1 MKQPDN
7 FLTNPTTATTA
18 RPFGAATDN
27 PGDNTGSGM
36 TAEIYNDPAYAA
48 LLVINALKEGGISNV
63 DESVDNP
70 DLLDAI
76 REAIGQA
83 VSGVDDWDSGTAYST
98 IGELV
103 YYKGIQYVNIYAT
116 GNTGQAPTPG
126 SAYWYALPSRDY
138 LIQAYQ
144 NPTALMGMHPT
155 LDRENAKYANLLA
168 FGKYRLGDN
177 GDDFYNFYRVALDG
191 STVTGDADLV
201 AALDVGGSDEYPY
214 LDIFFPDVLGTR
226 SAIDMGGRTIR
237 AQSSGGKAD
246 TIGEVQEDAMQ
257 RITGQATFY
266 GNSASAGGIILA
278 DSGALSEG
286 TTATTSATLS
296 ISGTENQRTI
306 LDFDSADSVSPS
318 TAKTDDDE
326 TRMANLVAGAAYII
340 SMIPA

>member
-7 FLTNPTTATTA
+7 FLTNPTTATPA

-36 TAEIYNDPAYAA
+36 TAEIYNDPVYGA
-48 LLVINALKEGGISNV
+48 LLVINALREGGISNV

-83 VSGVDDWDSGTAYST
+83 VYGVDEWDSGTTYST
-98 IGELV
+98 IGTLV
-103 YYKGIQYVNIYAT
+103 YYKGIQYVNYYAT

-155 LDRENAKYANLLA
+155 LDRENAKYANLLE

-226 SAIDMGGRTIR
+226 SAIDMGEYVNA
-237 AQSSGGKAD
+237 AQSDGGEAD
-246 TIGEVQEDAMQ
+246 TIGEQSLDQMQ
-257 RITGQATFY
+257 GHWHENNSSAT
-266 GNSASAGGIILA
+266 A
-278 DSGALSEG
+278 SGAG
-286 TTATTSATLS
+286 TSLLRGTSIYGDAQVSQTLDPVTDGVNGPPRTGLTTHGKQL
-296 ISGTENQRTI
+296 IH
-306 LDFDSADSVSPS
+306 
-318 TAKTDDDE
+318 
-326 TRMANLVAGAAYII
+326 GAAYII